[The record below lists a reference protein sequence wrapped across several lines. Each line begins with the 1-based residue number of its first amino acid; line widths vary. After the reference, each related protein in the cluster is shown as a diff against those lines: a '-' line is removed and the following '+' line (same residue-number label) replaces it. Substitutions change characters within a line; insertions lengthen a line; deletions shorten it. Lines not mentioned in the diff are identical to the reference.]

1 MLTWLSMNWIN
12 IVLVAGL
19 VLAVALIVAGR
30 IRQKRAGKLPC
41 GCDCGSC
48 PTAPAASSARKKT
61 ERSDQF
67 PTPLSGA
74 GNL

>member
-12 IVLVAGL
+12 IILVAGL

-48 PTAPAASSARKKT
+48 PHC
-61 ERSDQF
+61 
-67 PTPLSGA
+67 A
-74 GNL
+74 GCVLRTKENR